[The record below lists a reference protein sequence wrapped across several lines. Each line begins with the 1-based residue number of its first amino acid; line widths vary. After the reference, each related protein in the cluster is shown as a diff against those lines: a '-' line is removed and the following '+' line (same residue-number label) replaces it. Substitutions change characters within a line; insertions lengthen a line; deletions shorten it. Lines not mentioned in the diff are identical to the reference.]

1 MEQVGL
7 NHFLSSNQLVLF
19 FQSIGKTESTKLMV
33 SHIIH
38 CSGDAG
44 DRELQNR
51 IIEVCIRIESLIMI
65 EREL

>member
-1 MEQVGL
+1 MINQML
-7 NHFLSSNQLVLF
+7 FLYLIRIYL
-19 FQSIGKTESTKLMV
+19 GKTESTKLMV

-51 IIEVCIRIESLIMI
+51 IIEVCI
-65 EREL
+65 

>member
-7 NHFLSSNQLVLF
+7 NHLSSNQFVLF

-44 DRELQNR
+44 DRELQKR
-51 IIEVCIRIESLIMI
+51 IIEVCIRIESIIMI

>member
-1 MEQVGL
+1 
-7 NHFLSSNQLVLF
+7 
-19 FQSIGKTESTKLMV
+19 MV

-51 IIEVCIRIESLIMI
+51 IIEVDILHDNRLILMSKVV
-65 EREL
+65 LFSSQ